1 MAWIA
6 PGDKRQ
12 ALMNQLPGIGDRFEG
27 LYAAFWQLPQLPAAT
42 LELCRLRLAQLHSS
56 ELDWAIE
63 EVPVPRAQRD
73 ELRQWPDSSHF
84 DAPER
89 ACLALTE
96 VHAMDATAITD
107 AQAEAVKQ
115 YFGEEGLVALLQAL
129 GVFDG
134 MIRLGLL
141 WGLAD
146 SSGGKH

>member
-6 PGDKRQ
+6 PGDNRQ

-63 EVPVPRAQRD
+63 EVPVSRAQRD
-73 ELRQWPDSSHF
+73 ELRQWPESAHF

-96 VHAMDATAITD
+96 VHAMDAMAITD

>member
-6 PGDKRQ
+6 PGDNRQ

-27 LYAAFWQLPQLPAAT
+27 LYGAFWQLPQLPAAT
-42 LELCRLRLAQLHSS
+42 LELCRLRLAQLHQQRA
-56 ELDWAIE
+56 DWAIE

-73 ELRQWPDSSHF
+73 ELRQWPDSAHF

-96 VHAMDATAITD
+96 VHAMDAMAITD

-146 SSGGKH
+146 GSGGKH

>member
-6 PGDKRQ
+6 TGDDRQ

-27 LYAAFWQLPQLPAAT
+27 LYTALWHLPQVPAAT
-42 LELCRLRLAQLHSS
+42 LELCRLRLAQLHRS
-56 ELDWAIE
+56 EGDWALE
-63 EVPVPRAQRD
+63 EVQVPAGQRSQ
-73 ELRQWPDSSHF
+73 LRQWPDSPHF

-96 VHAMDATAITD
+96 VHAIDAAAITD
-107 AQAEAVKQ
+107 DHADAVKHH
-115 YFGEEGLVALLQAL
+115 FGEVGLVALLQAL

-141 WGLAD
+141 WGLSD
-146 SSGGKH
+146 SPGQTR